1 MMSRIKKSLY
11 DEYFNGQKH
20 NIEELFSGA
29 LYHFLNDLSL
39 ELLLD
44 SIDIEKYNELINKH
58 FSSDDIEFTP
68 SEVFNY
74 FVYEDEDELKSEPV
88 VNEIVR
94 QLFRLRQV
102 VLREIR
108 IQLTFNVIAF

>member
-1 MMSRIKKSLY
+1 MAKESKEINQELKKSLY

-29 LYHFLNDLSL
+29 LQKFLSDLSI

-74 FVYEDEDELKSEPV
+74 FVYDNILLCAFLFDTNIPQT
-88 VNEIVR
+88 R
-94 QLFRLRQV
+94 QNKYLSRCP
-102 VLREIR
+102 
-108 IQLTFNVIAF
+108 

>member
-1 MMSRIKKSLY
+1 MIHAQLAVFFADRMPEY

-29 LYHFLNDLSL
+29 LYRFLNDLSL

-44 SIDIEKYNELINKH
+44 SIDIERYNELINKH

-74 FVYEDEDELKSEPV
+74 FG
-88 VNEIVR
+88 
-94 QLFRLRQV
+94 
-102 VLREIR
+102 
-108 IQLTFNVIAF
+108 